1 MEVLMRTGGIAQ
13 TNCFVIA
20 DESAKK
26 AVLFDAPND
35 TTASLLDE
43 VQKRGWDLIGL
54 WCTHGHF
61 DHVADHAVVTGRF
74 PDAQLLL
81 HPLEV
86 PKLTGD
92 YPLIIPLPFKIAPRQ
107 PDGYLNEG
115 QVLHIGSIEVRVMH
129 TPGHAAGHVVFYLP
143 TEQVLVGG
151 DMIIGGGIG
160 RVDLPDSDYA
170 QMRKSLRRI
179 MDLPEETQLLPGHG
193 IPSRLRRELQTNCL
207 LQEAMATRM

>member
-1 MEVLMRTGGIAQ
+1 MEVLTRTGGIAQ

-20 DESAKK
+20 DELAKK

-35 TTASLLDE
+35 TTASILDE

-54 WCTHGHF
+54 WLTHGHF
-61 DHVADHAVVTGRF
+61 DHVADHAVVTARF
-74 PDAQLLL
+74 PDAQLLM

-86 PKLTGD
+86 PKLTGK
-92 YPLIIPLPFKIAPRQ
+92 YPMVFSLPFEIPPRE
-107 PDGYLNEG
+107 PDGYLREG

-151 DMIIGGGIG
+151 DETYEPRCDDHFVLPGRPLGGQDDAGAQRKIWPEGIG
-160 RVDLPDSDYA
+160 SGV
-170 QMRKSLRRI
+170 
-179 MDLPEETQLLPGHG
+179 
-193 IPSRLRRELQTNCL
+193 
-207 LQEAMATRM
+207 